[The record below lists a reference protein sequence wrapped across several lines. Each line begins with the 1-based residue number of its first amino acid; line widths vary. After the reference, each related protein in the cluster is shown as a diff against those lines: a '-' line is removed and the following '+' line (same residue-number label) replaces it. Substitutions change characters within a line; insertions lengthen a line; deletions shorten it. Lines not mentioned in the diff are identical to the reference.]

1 MTSTKDDCTINYQQ
15 HWDAAFTKNPT
26 DKLGWYEKKP
36 QQTLDLIG
44 KTNLPKEAT
53 ILNVGSGSSI
63 LIDNLLELG
72 YTNILATDF
81 SAKALLS
88 GKERLNQKADKV
100 QFIVDDLTNPTKLNL
115 LNNIDLW
122 NDRAVL
128 HFFLSD
134 EEKKNYVNLM
144 KKVLKPKGFA
154 IIATFAL
161 DGHDKCCG
169 LSVQRYDAQ
178 KLQELLTDDFEL
190 KETFNY
196 AFINPNGDERSYVY
210 TLFQKI

>member
-1 MTSTKDDCTINYQQ
+1 MTSTNDDCTINYQQ

-100 QFIVDDLTNPTKLNL
+100 QFIVDDLT
-115 LNNIDLW
+115 
-122 NDRAVL
+122 
-128 HFFLSD
+128 
-134 EEKKNYVNLM
+134 
-144 KKVLKPKGFA
+144 KP
-154 IIATFAL
+154 
-161 DGHDKCCG
+161 
-169 LSVQRYDAQ
+169 V
-178 KLQELLTDDFEL
+178 ELLKL
-190 KETFNY
+190 KKYPQFCL
-196 AFINPNGDERSYVY
+196 I
-210 TLFQKI
+210 L